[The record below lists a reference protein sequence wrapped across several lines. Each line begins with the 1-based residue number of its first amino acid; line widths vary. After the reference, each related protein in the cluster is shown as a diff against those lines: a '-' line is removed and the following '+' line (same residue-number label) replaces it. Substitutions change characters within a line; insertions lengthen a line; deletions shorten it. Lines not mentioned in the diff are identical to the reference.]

1 MKIIA
6 YVIMSA
12 VLLVVSASGQEV
24 TPGTVPMTP
33 MVTDGLVR
41 ARITVPPVWRN
52 APGMQADRYVNI
64 PEGWTATV
72 FYAGSALSKPRFMA
86 WGPDSVLYV
95 ANMNGQNVLAL
106 PDRDRDGVADTVVVA
121 ASGFSTGHDVRF
133 WRDTMYVCQQ
143 SGVVAFQDADR
154 NLRWEGRRTVID
166 RTVIPNWSGGRHGTR
181 TLVIDSLNNAFY
193 VSVGSNGNADREA
206 ESGKLQRAMI
216 ERFDVNGKNR
226 RVYAT
231 GIRNAVGMTLHP
243 RTGALWANN
252 NGSDLQGDNIPPE
265 WVDIVR
271 DNGFY
276 GYPFSYHYK
285 NWFDL
290 TNGDYRD
297 ILPMTAADTA
307 RFESMVPPAA
317 LLTAHTAPMAM
328 EFAPTGFPSAYAN
341 GCFVA
346 LRGSWNRTP
355 ASGYKVVFLEF
366 ASDADTIAD
375 RVRDFCTGFMTDSI
389 AKQAWARPV
398 GLALHRDGSVYLSSD
413 DLTTMILKLTPPRT
427 VGVRDAGVGANSL
440 RCTPNPTSGMVLVQW
455 DDATSDDCRICVIDL
470 NGRCMLSMTV
480 AHGTMTSGGSS
491 VDLSS
496 LDPGLYVL
504 QCTSGTHIASV
515 PVHIVR

>member
-1 MKIIA
+1 MMKTFATILVA
-6 YVIMSA
+6 T
-12 VLLVVSASGQEV
+12 VLLFGRVRGQDVS
-24 TPGTVPMTP
+24 PGTVPMTP

-41 ARITVPPVWRN
+41 TRIGVPQAWRN
-52 APGMQADRYVNI
+52 APGMQTDHYVNI

-72 FYAGSALSKPRFMA
+72 FYAGAALNKPRFMA

-106 PDRDRDGVADTVVVA
+106 PDRDRDGVADTVIVA

-143 SGVVAFQDADR
+143 SGVVALQDANHD
-154 NLRWEGRRTVID
+154 LRWDRLRVVID
-166 RTVIPNWSGGRHGTR
+166 RTVIPNWTGGRHGTR
-181 TLVIDSLNNAFY
+181 TLVIDSLHNTFY

-206 ESGKLQRAMI
+206 ESSNLQRAMI
-216 ERFDVNGKNR
+216 ERYDVNGSNR
-226 RVYAT
+226 RIYAT

-271 DNGFY
+271 ENGFY
-276 GYPFSYHYK
+276 GYPFSYQYK
-285 NWFDL
+285 NWLDL
-290 TNGDYRD
+290 SNPDYRD

-307 RFESMVPPAA
+307 LFESMVPPAA

-328 EFAPTGFPSAYAN
+328 EFAPTGYAAPYAS
-341 GCFVA
+341 GCFVV

-355 ASGYKVVFLEF
+355 ASGYKVVLLEF
-366 ASDADTIAD
+366 GSDADSIAD

-427 VGVRDAGVGANSL
+427 VGVRDDRTGTGSL
-440 RCTPNPTSGMVLVQW
+440 RCTPNPTPGMVHVQW
-455 DDATSDDCRICVIDL
+455 DDAATDDYRVCVSDL
-470 NGRCMLSMTV
+470 QGRCVMT
-480 AHGTMTSGGSS
+480 TSGPS
-491 VDLSS
+491 VDLRALAS
-496 LDPGLYVL
+496 GTYML
-504 QCTSGTHIASV
+504 QCTSGMLVASV